1 MILLLV
7 LSIIVLLIFLFLIMN
22 SIIWMKNKKI
32 TNINDIII
40 QYTIYINFIL
50 LIFILIFLSYLYY
63 YDLRLIIVK

>member
-7 LSIIVLLIFLFLIMN
+7 LSIIVLLILLFLIMN